1 MLIGELAKATG
12 ASARSLRLY
21 EERGLLPAGRAAN
34 GYRVYDASAVTRVAN
49 IRYLLDSGLTLDDVT
64 HFRTC
69 LGGDVAHAR
78 CPAEHLME
86 IGRRRLAVLDERIA
100 ALVRVREH
108 LAARLA
114 APIPGA

>member
-1 MLIGELAKATG
+1 M
-12 ASARSLRLY
+12 
-21 EERGLLPAGRAAN
+21 
-34 GYRVYDASAVTRVAN
+34 YDASAVTRVAN

-64 HFRTC
+64 HFRAC

-78 CPAEHLME
+78 CPAEPLME
-86 IGRRRLAVLDERIA
+86 VGRRRLAVLDERIA

-114 APIPGA
+114 APVPGAGH